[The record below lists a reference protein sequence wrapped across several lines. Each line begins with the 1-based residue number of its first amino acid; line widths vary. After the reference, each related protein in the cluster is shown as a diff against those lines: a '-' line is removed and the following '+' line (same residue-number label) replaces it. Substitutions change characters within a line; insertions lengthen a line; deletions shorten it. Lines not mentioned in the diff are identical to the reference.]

1 MLNSIILVLIDS
13 ISIKFYNSKFTL
25 ICSILIHPCANIMKV
40 PFIILYE
47 WHFFIVFRQDKTVIS
62 SFPCFS
68 FAAVYVGVC
77 SAVAYRICSLNH
89 STIGFT
95 VDGKNQSRPVRRFFH
110 HLKPCLFGRE
120 FPLMFLRIEFSCILQ
135 QLSLDERC
143 GLPFIESH
151 KAAKVFDT
159 EHFTEI
165 KNLHPLLRLPSQAP
179 SQYLSVF
186 WYNCQ
191 IFSSPP

>member
-1 MLNSIILVLIDS
+1 M
-13 ISIKFYNSKFTL
+13 
-25 ICSILIHPCANIMKV
+25 
-40 PFIILYE
+40 
-47 WHFFIVFRQDKTVIS
+47 
-62 SFPCFS
+62 
-68 FAAVYVGVC
+68 
-77 SAVAYRICSLNH
+77 NH
-89 STIGFT
+89 STIGFP

-120 FPLMFLRIEFSCILQ
+120 FLLMFLRIEFSCILQ

-179 SQYLSVF
+179 SRYLSVF
-186 WYNCQ
+186 
-191 IFSSPP
+191 